1 MPRGVPNTKTTALE
15 PLIII
20 QPAADGSLH
29 LNAYQLEDAEVVAML
44 RKTLLHLVATLSG
57 ARVIDLTV
65 PAQAAVTVEPLRVP
79 RAKAPAK
86 APMKGR
92 PGPKPAQRSSN
103 GRQDAGLHRISDQA
117 EPDDDE
123 LDEID
128 LRELMEER

>member
-29 LNAYQLEDAEVVAML
+29 LNAYHLEDAEVVAML
-44 RKTLLHLVATLSG
+44 RKTLLHLVATLNG
-57 ARVIDLTV
+57 ARIIDLTV

-86 APMKGR
+86 TPMRGK
-92 PGPKPAQRSSN
+92 PGPKPAQRSAN
-103 GRQDAGLHRISDQA
+103 GRRSTVRDY
-117 EPDDDE
+117 DE
-123 LDEID
+123 DEDPDEID
-128 LRELMEER
+128 LAELMEAR